1 MAFWAKL
8 VGGAAG
14 YLIGGPVGG
23 VIGLAIGAVADG
35 AVDDDLTKGIPELDI
50 DKRFIEDDFGRLVQL
65 FFKREVPNGAVVV
78 ALLHDSRGRPIRA
91 VEAFAENG
99 NFVSHRAIERGKSE
113 FYVPF
118 SALQYR
124 RPGVYTLMVTV
135 LFMSPGAEQ
144 PTTLG
149 QQTFGFE
156 LPSPKSWSRLEFL
169 SPLMAL
175 CVSILCAD
183 GPPSPRGE
191 KIILKFFKE
200 SFDIPRRQRSQ
211 LRSMLT
217 TEQNGDLHAH
227 SQAVTRRM
235 PALKHTDILALLTEI
250 ARCDGPPSREARRR
264 IKDIAIYI
272 GIPEN
277 RWPEME
283 RKLDLQSKIVDP
295 WEMLGIDRSA
305 TMADIK
311 KAYRVK
317 LSGLHPDKVARMD
330 PEIQA
335 LAQTRTV
342 ELREAYETVLEEA
355 NHAP

>member
-1 MAFWAKL
+1 MAWWAKL
-8 VGGAAG
+8 VGGSAG

-23 VIGLAIGAVADG
+23 VIGLALGAVADG
-35 AVDDDLTKGIPELDI
+35 AVDDDPTKGIPELDI
-50 DKRFIEDDFGRLVQL
+50 DKRFIEDDFGRFVQL

-91 VEAFAENG
+91 VDAFAENG
-99 NFVSHRAIERGKSE
+99 NFVSHRAIERGKSD

-124 RPGVYTLMVTV
+124 RPGMYTLMVTV

-149 QQTFGFE
+149 QKTFDFE
-156 LPSPKSWSRLEFL
+156 LPSPKSWSRLDFL
-169 SPLMAL
+169 SPLMGL
-175 CVSILCAD
+175 CVAVLCAD
-183 GPPSPRGE
+183 GPASPRGE
-191 KIILKFFKE
+191 KIILTFFKE
-200 SFDIPRRQRSQ
+200 SFDIPRRQRGQ
-211 LRSMLT
+211 LRTRLT
-217 TEQNGDLHAH
+217 TAADEDLHAC

-250 ARCDGPPSREARRR
+250 ARCDGPPSREAKRR
-264 IKDIAIYI
+264 IKDIAVYL

-277 RWPEME
+277 RWSEME
-283 RKLDLQSKIVDP
+283 RKLELQSKIADP

-330 PEIQA
+330 PEIQE
-335 LAQTRTV
+335 LAKTRTV
-342 ELREAYETVLEEA
+342 ELREAYETVLEQTDGA
-355 NHAP
+355 